1 MAGALPVPDDRVH
14 PSFGDRRD
22 PMRRVRTE
30 IRGGAVRAH
39 PGVGTVD
46 RIGVGV
52 GVHRGCVRFGA
63 AWHGPILARNTSVP
77 ALPLDL
83 GPVSLYLGTSHL
95 ECVVERTPETAMTW
109 TDERVETLKKMWA
122 EGQSASQIA
131 KELGGVTRNAVIGK
145 VHRLGLSNRVG
156 PGGAPEA
163 EEEDLIMPVPP
174 RIDPPPPESE
184 EPVEPEVEPEPLV
197 AEAPADI
204 LAAPS
209 AVVTALPVRKLII
222 PAGQPLPPQPSA
234 NEISPEALASVREVE
249 KRAKRLTLMELTERT
264 CKWPIGDPATEDF
277 WFCGLPSLPGKPY
290 CEAHVGVAFQPMS
303 ARRDRRR

>member
-1 MAGALPVPDDRVH
+1 M
-14 PSFGDRRD
+14 S
-22 PMRRVRTE
+22 
-30 IRGGAVRAH
+30 
-39 PGVGTVD
+39 
-46 RIGVGV
+46 
-52 GVHRGCVRFGA
+52 
-63 AWHGPILARNTSVP
+63 
-77 ALPLDL
+77 
-83 GPVSLYLGTSHL
+83 
-95 ECVVERTPETAMTW
+95 W

-156 PGGAPEA
+156 GGKDEG
-163 EEEDLIMPVPP
+163 ED
-174 RIDPPPPESE
+174 
-184 EPVEPEVEPEPLV
+184 
-197 AEAPADI
+197 EAPAVAAKAEPAARPAPEPRPEPMAAAAPRPAPERPAAAAP
-204 LAAPS
+204 AAPS
-209 AVVTALPVRKLII
+209 NVTPLPIRKAII

-249 KRAKRLTLMELTERT
+249 KHAKRLTLMELTERT
-264 CKWPIGDPATEDF
+264 CKWPIGDPATDDF

>member
-1 MAGALPVPDDRVH
+1 M
-14 PSFGDRRD
+14 S
-22 PMRRVRTE
+22 
-30 IRGGAVRAH
+30 
-39 PGVGTVD
+39 
-46 RIGVGV
+46 
-52 GVHRGCVRFGA
+52 
-63 AWHGPILARNTSVP
+63 
-77 ALPLDL
+77 
-83 GPVSLYLGTSHL
+83 
-95 ECVVERTPETAMTW
+95 W
-109 TDERVETLKKMWA
+109 TDDRVETLKKMWA

-156 PGGAPEA
+156 PGGK
-163 EEEDLIMPVPP
+163 EDGDEDEVAVTPP
-174 RIDPPPPESE
+174 RTEPPRSA
-184 EPVEPEVEPEPLV
+184 PVEPVRATEPPRAPDRPV
-197 AEAPADI
+197 PQAAPASGATI
-204 LAAPS
+204 TP
-209 AVVTALPVRKLII
+209 LPVRKAII